1 MARADQLSPNA
12 LLRPVVQDS
21 ILPTVA
27 YIGGPAELAYL
38 AQAEV
43 IYRKVLGRMPVP
55 LNRAGFTLL
64 DERSRKLMDRYKL
77 TLADFFQ
84 GEQALRERL
93 SLALIPPDLAGKIGS
108 TKADTMQAL
117 DRLTQ
122 GLEAFDGNLAKL
134 TRKSRRKIEYQLSKI
149 EKKTAR
155 EILARESTATAHVG
169 YLYGLIY
176 PHRHLQ
182 ERLYS
187 ILPFLAQHGFELIDT
202 IYDNVRLDCPDHQLL
217 VI

>member
-1 MARADQLSPNA
+1 
-12 LLRPVVQDS
+12 
-21 ILPTVA
+21 
-27 YIGGPAELAYL
+27 
-38 AQAEV
+38 EV

-64 DERSRKLMDRYKL
+64 DQRSRKLMDRYKL
-77 TLADFFQ
+77 SLSDFFQ
-84 GEQALRERL
+84 GEQALREKL
-93 SLALIPPDLAGKIGS
+93 SLALIPPELAS
-108 TKADTMQAL
+108 TMEGTKTEAIAAL
-117 DRLTQ
+117 DRLNQ
-122 GLEAFDGNLAKL
+122 GLETFDANLARL

-155 EILARESTATAHVG
+155 EILARESNASAHAS

-187 ILPFLAQHGFELIDT
+187 ILPFLARHGFELIDT
-202 IYDNVRLDCPDHQLL
+202 IYEGVHLECPDHQLL